1 MDYGSVLEFFK
12 ADREALH
19 DSRSIWEL
27 AEFILIR
34 STLWIL
40 TYVAQAVG
48 QVAKDHMVFW
58 I

>member
-1 MDYGSVLEFFK
+1 MLEFFK

-34 STLWIL
+34 NTLWIL

-48 QVAKDHMVFW
+48 RVAKDHRVFW